1 MKTFK
6 LLILFVIL
14 GCKQNSPI
22 SRPPADPCDQLT
34 TITYSYIK
42 DGVPVVL
49 YNVIDIVI
57 GPETNYYLGSD
68 FISKRETT
76 VTYLDTICCCI
87 KYEIITNETNIL
99 TNEKI
104 K

>member
-1 MKTFK
+1 M
-6 LLILFVIL
+6 IL
-14 GCKQNSPI
+14 GCKRNNPI
-22 SRPPADPCDQLT
+22 SPPPMDPCETKT

-42 DGVPVVL
+42 DGVPTVL

-76 VTYLDTICCCI
+76 VTYLDTVCCCI
-87 KYEIITNETNIL
+87 KYEIITKKVNIL
-99 TNEKI
+99 TNETI
-104 K
+104 KD